1 MFLRHWSGLPEDP
14 KFPCDLEKLGYTPP
28 RVRDAIFETDILP

>member
-14 KFPCDLEKLGYTPP
+14 KFPCDLEKLGYARPK
-28 RVRDAIFETDILP
+28 VRDAKFGTDTMS